1 MITNIP
7 EILRHCDKWNSLGV
21 ETYVCKVDHIF
32 GIRKLYRDSIR
43 FSPGITENDVEG
55 YNFLGVS
62 LRDSGIMCL
71 DVEGNKGSLDE
82 FMEILD
88 KKSLKIEDFLAES
101 TMNGGIHIYFKAPN
115 RKLNRNVYAIK
126 HGNINFDVL
135 FSGKSF
141 SAPSKYNNL
150 EYRFI
155 NKSVFD
161 INSID
166 EIQEFPRE
174 LNFLLKI
181 RDK

>member
-1 MITNIP
+1 MLTNIP
-7 EILRHCDKWNSLGV
+7 EILRHCAKWNSIGV
-21 ETYVCKVDHIF
+21 ETYICKVDHIF

-43 FSPGITENDVEG
+43 FSPDITENDVKD
-55 YNFLGVS
+55 YNFLGIS
-62 LRDSGIMCL
+62 LKDSGIMCL
-71 DVEGNKGSLDE
+71 DIEGTKGSLDE
-82 FMEILD
+82 FMKILE
-88 KKSLKIEDFLAES
+88 KKSLKIDDFLAES

-115 RKLNRNVYAIK
+115 RRINRNVYAIK

-141 SAPSKYNNL
+141 SAPSKYKDL

-161 INSID
+161 LDSID
-166 EIQEFPRE
+166 EIQEFPTE